1 MPLLWSLKKETRRP
15 AGLPQMALEGIP
27 HDKNRMNVANEKTEE
42 HNKRIKKDGNKISG
56 FLFLN

>member
-15 AGLPQMALEGIP
+15 AGLPKMALEGIP

-42 HNKRIKKDGNKISG
+42 HNKKD
-56 FLFLN
+56 